1 MPTRFLRAAEPTYFS
16 SVLFPSLMLRPRT
29 GHKLIWCRYA
39 YTEQLSTN
47 EDDFE
52 GIELDA
58 TDSAP
63 AFSID
68 DEDENELADDNLE
81 SIATLDSEF
90 TSPTSLKKTAEDD
103 I

>member
-1 MPTRFLRAAEPTYFS
+1 MTRRGFILAVNWFG
-16 SVLFPSLMLRPRT
+16 F
-29 GHKLIWCRYA
+29 GC
-39 YTEQLSTN
+39 
-47 EDDFE
+47 
-52 GIELDA
+52 
-58 TDSAP
+58 SAP